1 MNRRAILRKSTAGAA
16 LLSVSGCLG
25 RGTGIL
31 GLGPCPSEQPLSA
44 NMQSGD
50 GSLFGCNHGPS
61 NDFVIANERE
71 ETITVTVTIE
81 SDGGN
86 EVHGETYTLE
96 PNERIIRYVSE
107 ADHEGHSVSV
117 TVEGEE
123 PVTGTWNGGS
133 CLRLGIAVQSDN
145 VLFGYVELYSG
156 SPDGQHDCYKGSSV
170 FVIFNRNDNPIPR
183 TVHVEIRNKCT
194 EETVELT
201 VDIAPGDFA
210 EITESLAVG
219 GAVNVSAN
227 VEGGGSDTAEFSG
240 LCGGFSALIR
250 EDGDI
255 DISNQI
261 G

>member
-1 MNRRAILRKSTAGAA
+1 MNRREILRKSTAGAG

-44 NMQSGD
+44 IMQMGD
-50 GSLFGCNHGPS
+50 GSLFGCDNGPA

-81 SDGGN
+81 SESGN
-86 EVHGETYTLE
+86 EAHGETYTLE
-96 PNERIIRYVSE
+96 PNERRREIVIMP
-107 ADHEGHSVSV
+107 DHDDHSVSV

-133 CLRLGIAVQSDN
+133 CLRRGIAVQSDN
-145 VLFGYVELYSG
+145 VLSGYVELYSS
-156 SPDGQHDCYKGSSV
+156 SPDGQHDCYKGSSA
-170 FVIFNRNDNPIPR
+170 FVIFNRPDDPIPR
-183 TVHVEIRNKCT
+183 TVDVEIRNKCT

-219 GAVNVSAN
+219 GAVNVSAD

-240 LCGGFSALIR
+240 LCGGFSAAIR